1 MADLQKG
8 CLGVVPLPFPL
19 GLVLGA
25 VFAGRTSAVP
35 ALPALRALVQARSCH
50 IC

>member
-19 GLVLGA
+19 VLVLGA

-35 ALPALRALVQARSCH
+35 AALRALVQARSCH